1 MSTRIIVFAK
11 APIAGLAKTRLAGSL
26 GFERAAMLAQQMLA
40 STLEACLTADIGPVE
55 LCMSPAADAPEW
67 DGVLLPPQLILSS
80 QGEGD
85 LGSRMARAARRALS
99 GHALP
104 SYLLSGHTL
113 SNYSLSNYALNNRA
127 LTNRAELAP
136 QVQQQVLLVGTD
148 CPQLSPELLRRAAQR
163 LSMQDALLHPT
174 WDGGYALLGLRQFND
189 CLFTDMPWSTSEV
202 AALTQARLTQLGW
215 RYTLAERLQD
225 IDEPQDLFWLTAS
238 WASVLQTP
246 VTEASH
252 HA

>member
-11 APIAGLAKTRLAGSL
+11 APIAGMAKTRLAGAL
-26 GFERAAMLAQQMLA
+26 GFERAAMLARHMLS

-67 DGVLLPPQLILSS
+67 AQVLLPPQLILSS

-99 GHALP
+99 GNA
-104 SYLLSGHTL
+104 LSG
-113 SNYSLSNYALNNRA
+113 YS
-127 LTNRAELAP
+127 LTNRAELEP
-136 QVQQQVLLVGTD
+136 QAQQQVLLVGTD

-163 LSMQDALLHPT
+163 LSTQDALLHPT
-174 WDGGYALLGLRQFND
+174 WDGGYALLGLRQFSD
-189 CLFTDMPWSTSEV
+189 YLFTDIPWSTPEV
-202 AALTQARLTQLGW
+202 AALTQARLTQLGR

-225 IDEPQDLFWLTAS
+225 IDEPADLFWLTSAWRQTIAYRHS
-238 WASVLQTP
+238 LQATQD
-246 VTEASH
+246 V
-252 HA
+252 

>member
-1 MSTRIIVFAK
+1 MSIRIIVFAK
-11 APIAGLAKTRLAGSL
+11 APIAGLAKTRLAGTL
-26 GFERAAMLAQQMLA
+26 GFERAAMLAQKMLA
-40 STLEACLTADIGPVE
+40 STLEACITANIGPVE
-55 LCMSPAADAPEW
+55 LCMSPAANAPEW
-67 DGVLLPPQLILSS
+67 EGVLLPPQLILSS

-85 LGSRMARAARRALS
+85 LGARMARAARRALS
-99 GHALP
+99 GHVLS
-104 SYLLSGHTL
+104 SYS
-113 SNYSLSNYALNNRA
+113 

-136 QVQQQVLLVGTD
+136 QAQQQVLLVGTD

-163 LSMQDALLHPT
+163 LSTQDALLHPT
-174 WDGGYALLGLRQFND
+174 WDGGYALLGLRQFSD
-189 CLFTDMPWSTSEV
+189 CLFTDIPWSTSEV

-215 RYTLAERLQD
+215 RYILAERLQD
-225 IDEPQDLFWLTAS
+225 IDEQQDLFWLTGN